1 MNGQGFAFIF
11 FVVLLAVALWLRGKR
26 LRRMH
31 PERFLPLTWKQ
42 RVVLYIIPTMIW
54 FLYHCYIFYPES
66 YNCKFLQTGSFSGL
80 MLLFLPFYYLI
91 FVVPLAFM
99 LPRFV
104 EGNRDMYTKNI
115 LKFGLFMYPASMVLA
130 AMTTEYICNVL
141 S

>member
-1 MNGQGFAFIF
+1 
-11 FVVLLAVALWLRGKR
+11 
-26 LRRMH
+26 
-31 PERFLPLTWKQ
+31 
-42 RVVLYIIPTMIW
+42 
-54 FLYHCYIFYPES
+54 
-66 YNCKFLQTGSFSGL
+66 